1 MFEVLAESIAAVK
14 SFAARL
20 DPAALTGAEAKVL
33 VEQSGELERLAGAV
47 RTLAA
52 GRVAQTGAWIGP
64 DGAFRDA
71 GAWMA
76 SVTGTTVGRAKATIE
91 TAERLA
97 SLPETGAVLR
107 AGALSEV
114 QVDAIAAAASAAPDA
129 EAALLHS
136 RRSTGS
142 AASSGPARWKPRL
155 PRTRWNAT
163 RPLGSADGPAPG
175 DLRRRRTRRDARTHR
190 SHRPVHGRARTHRNR
205 TVPTGPAS
213 GRREPPDALAFDA
226 IIQMADDSAEVA
238 TKASGNRAPA
248 TVIVRVDHA
257 ALVRGTTEPGQTC
270 EIAGIGPVPAT
281 VARKL
286 ADDSILKVLVHD
298 TTDVHAVSHAGR
310 TIPARLR
317 TALEELF
324 PECCIEGCHTDRH
337 LEIDHNIPIA
347 EGGPTA
353 LWNLTRPCH
362 HHHDHK
368 HTHNLRIVGQGTR
381 RHLEPAPRTADRAPP
396 DP

>member
-1 MFEVLAESIAAVK
+1 MP
-14 SFAARL
+14 ARS
-20 DPAALTGAEAKVL
+20 P
-33 VEQSGELERLAGAV
+33 Q
-47 RTLAA
+47 
-52 GRVAQTGAWIGP
+52 
-64 DGAFRDA
+64 
-71 GAWMA
+71 
-76 SVTGTTVGRAKATIE
+76 
-91 TAERLA
+91 
-97 SLPETGAVLR
+97 
-107 AGALSEV
+107 V
-114 QVDAIAAAASAAPDA
+114 QVDAIAAAASAEPDA
-129 EAALLHS
+129 EAGLLH
-136 RRSTGS
+136 
-142 AASSGPARWKPRL
+142 AASVDGVRGLKRACARVEAAASTDQMERYEAARLGRTARHRAISDVEGLVEMRGPIDLTARFMAALEPIESEL
-155 PRTRWNAT
+155 FQQ
-163 RPLGSADGPAPG
+163 
-175 DLRRRRTRRDARTHR
+175 AR
-190 SHRPVHGRARTHRNR
+190 
-205 TVPTGPAS
+205 AS
-213 GRREPPDALAFDA
+213 GRRELPDALAFDA
-226 IIQMADDSAEVA
+226 MVQMADDSAEVA
-238 TKASGNRAPA
+238 TNASGNRAPT

-257 ALVRGTTEPGQTC
+257 ALVRGTRRRAGETC

-298 TTDVHAVSHAGR
+298 TTDVHAISHAGR

-368 HTHNLRIVGQGTR
+368 HTHNLRIVGEGTR

>member
-1 MFEVLAESIAAVK
+1 MGACRVRDAARVDRIAAH
-14 SFAARL
+14 ARGR
-20 DPAALTGAEAKVL
+20 ARCGCAHRGGGEATGRAD
-33 VEQSGELERLAGAV
+33 RRAGTA
-47 RTLAA
+47 RRRGPDARGGA
-52 GRVAQTGAWIGP
+52 GRADRRVDRP
-64 DGAFRDA
+64 RRRVSRR

-76 SVTGTTVGRAKATIE
+76 SVAGTRAISDVE
-91 TAERLA
+91 GLVEIRGPIDLTARFM
-97 SLPETGAVLR
+97 
-107 AGALSEV
+107 
-114 QVDAIAAAASAAPDA
+114 
-129 EAALLHS
+129 AALEPIEADLFDQA
-136 RRSTGS
+136 R
-142 AASSGPARWKPRL
+142 AA
-155 PRTRWNAT
+155 
-163 RPLGSADGPAPG
+163 
-175 DLRRRRTRRDARTHR
+175 
-190 SHRPVHGRARTHRNR
+190 
-205 TVPTGPAS
+205 

-226 IIQMADDSAEVA
+226 IIQMADESAEVA
-238 TKASGNRAPA
+238 TKASGNRVPA

-257 ALVRGTTEPGQTC
+257 ALGARHHGAGRDLRDRRDRTRPRAGRPQARGRRLHPQSPRPRHDRRARHQPG
-270 EIAGIGPVPAT
+270 
-281 VARKL
+281 
-286 ADDSILKVLVHD
+286 
-298 TTDVHAVSHAGR
+298 GR

-396 DP
+396 VSHPNPMRKSHAGPRVVSPP

>member
-1 MFEVLAESIAAVK
+1 
-14 SFAARL
+14 
-20 DPAALTGAEAKVL
+20 
-33 VEQSGELERLAGAV
+33 
-47 RTLAA
+47 
-52 GRVAQTGAWIGP
+52 
-64 DGAFRDA
+64 
-71 GAWMA
+71 
-76 SVTGTTVGRAKATIE
+76 
-91 TAERLA
+91 
-97 SLPETGAVLR
+97 
-107 AGALSEV
+107 
-114 QVDAIAAAASAAPDA
+114 
-129 EAALLHS
+129 
-136 RRSTGS
+136 
-142 AASSGPARWKPRL
+142 
-155 PRTRWNAT
+155 
-163 RPLGSADGPAPG
+163 
-175 DLRRRRTRRDARTHR
+175 
-190 SHRPVHGRARTHRNR
+190 
-205 TVPTGPAS
+205 
-213 GRREPPDALAFDA
+213 
-226 IIQMADDSAEVA
+226 MADDSAEVA